1 MATTTP
7 KQKRS
12 RHSSDKDFLNKLV
25 SILEKDRMTKEELA
39 ARLGLDSAKKV
50 TDSILLS
57 AVKLAGNS
65 VFLSNIVEKVGGRAK
80 SGPHYSVKKGLV
92 VPAYMFDGKDVSDG
106 QKYTFNYGLRTGIIT
121 LKPIIE

>member
-80 SGPHYSVKKGLV
+80 SGPQYSEKKGLV
-92 VPAYMFDGKDVSDG
+92 IPAYMFDGKDVSDG

>member
-1 MATTTP
+1 MVTT

-12 RHSSDKDFLNKLV
+12 RLSSDKDFLNKLI
-25 SILEKDRMTKEELA
+25 SILEKEKMTKEELA
-39 ARLGLDSAKKV
+39 QKLGMDGAKKV

-65 VFLSNIVEKVGGRAK
+65 VFLSNILEKVGGRVK
-80 SGPHYSVKKGLV
+80 SGPQYSVKRGLV

-106 QKYTFNYGLRTGIIT
+106 QKYEMNYGIRTGIIT
-121 LKPIIE
+121 LKPIVE